1 MLNSLQKIKAS
12 SVLDDEDLASLQ
24 DLMPGLEKS
33 IQSHTIYRTTTE
45 ALFSVLN
52 DVKFPTAASKYHQAK
67 REQLVMFE
75 NLVSLSFDYR
85 TALIE
90 LDEVES
96 KIANCKGFKLKKLEV
111 RRDRLQ
117 FKLMWMRKD
126 GQERIRELKMWA
138 QIMQNLAKSDVFD
151 LDNKDTDELK
161 SFTIRYLL
169 ELPAAC
175 RAGNDVGGAV
185 NIIAQA
191 RTGLVE
197 CERRNIKLPSH
208 LVERS
213 KRLLKGA

>member
-1 MLNSLQKIKAS
+1 MSDSLKNIADS
-12 SVLDDEDLASLQ
+12 SVLDNEDLASLQ
-24 DLMPGLEKS
+24 DLMPGIEQS
-33 IQSHTIYRTTTE
+33 IQGHTIYRTTTE

-75 NLVSLSFDYR
+75 NLVGLSFDYR
-85 TALIE
+85 AALIE
-90 LDEVES
+90 LEVVES
-96 KIANCKGFKLKKLEV
+96 KISNSNGFKLKKLEV
-111 RRDRLQ
+111 KRDRLQ
-117 FKLMWMRKD
+117 FRLMWMRKD

-138 QIMQNLAKSDVFD
+138 QIMKDLAESDVFD
-151 LDNKDTDELK
+151 TDNKDADELRA
-161 SFTIRYLL
+161 FTLRYLW

-191 RTGLVE
+191 RTGLTE
-197 CERRNIKLPSH
+197 CERRNIKLPAN